1 MTFGL
6 VKQAACSLG
15 WVGVGDLST
24 SDRFGFSPERR
35 NCASGVQV
43 RELDKVGVPWQ
54 GGGGEGEESR
64 KPPGCLQVAS
74 LEM

>member
-6 VKQAACSLG
+6 VKQVACSLG
-15 WVGVGDLST
+15 WVGAGGLST
-24 SDRFGFSPERR
+24 GDGFGFSPERR

-43 RELDKVGVPWQ
+43 RELEKVGVPWK
-54 GGGGEGEESR
+54 GGVEEDEEGR
-64 KPPGCLQVAS
+64 KPLRCLQVAS